1 MAGDEILSV
10 NEKSVANMTRTE
22 AWHFLK
28 KLPDL
33 PVNLVVRR
41 VDYGY

>member
-10 NEKSVANMTRTE
+10 NGDSVANMTRTE
-22 AWHFLK
+22 AWNFLK
-28 KLPDL
+28 KLPDV
-33 PVNLVVRR
+33 PVKLAIRR